1 MDLTHLQRTLR
12 QFAAERDWERFHTPK
27 NLAMALM
34 VEAAELAEIFQWLTP
49 EQSQAAHGDRV
60 EQERIGD
67 EVADVL
73 LYLLQLADHCDID
86 LKRAVGRKLQKN
98 AARHPPVRQGQ
109 PVGPLAL
116 LADEVHVLID
126 WENVQPLDADLQ
138 RLVPDATHV
147 WLFHNRTQKVAAHHQ
162 GFGDRR
168 TLIPITRTGKNALD
182 FHLTFYMGYIISR
195 HPEARIVVLS
205 NDQGYAPMLEHAQ
218 DLGFRAEL
226 IGMERRVA
234 ARKRS
239 ATAPAAPA
247 KKAPAAKKAARKTV
261 AARDTVSTAAAE
273 PAASQVAPVKARP
286 AKTAKTATAK
296 KAASP
301 RPAPEQPAASR
312 KTAEEKKPAAKKT
325 RAERVV
331 APVPA
336 ASDRD
341 YAHVL
346 KALRKTADRPSRRA
360 RLQAWVRSLLEG
372 GQGSDAVVQAMIDRL
387 VAEGHLAV
395 TGQGAVSYLDGVPT
409 PLAATRLSRPAPAPG
424 RRPRSPRTGSSS
436 A

>member
-34 VEAAELAEIFQWLTP
+34 VEAAELAEIFQWMTP

-60 EQERIGD
+60 EQEHIGD

-73 LYLLQLADHCDID
+73 LYLLQLADHCGID

-109 PVGPLAL
+109 PVGPLAQL
-116 LADEVHVLID
+116 TDEVHVLID

-138 RLVPDATHV
+138 RLVPEATHV
-147 WLFHNRTQKVAAHHQ
+147 WLFHNRTQRVAAHHQ

-226 IGMERRVA
+226 IGMERRA
-234 ARKRS
+234 AAPRKAAAKAR
-239 ATAPAAPA
+239 AAPA
-247 KKAPAAKKAARKTV
+247 KKAPAAKKAAKK
-261 AARDTVSTAAAE
+261 AAAGDE
-273 PAASQVAPVKARP
+273 AAQAAPVKTKQATP
-286 AKTAKTATAK
+286 AKAGAAKKTTARKTATAK
-296 KAASP
+296 PARAA
-301 RPAPEQPAASR
+301 EVQPVEVKR
-312 KTAEEKKPAAKKT
+312 PAAKKT

-331 APVPA
+331 APATAPT
-336 ASDRD
+336 DRD

-346 KALRKTADRPSRRA
+346 KALRKTTDRPSRRV

-372 GQGSDAVVQAMIDRL
+372 GQAGEEARDEAVQAMIDRL
-387 VAEGHLAV
+387 VADGHLAV
-395 TGQGAVSYLDGVPT
+395 TGQGAVSYPVGGV
-409 PLAATRLSRPAPAPG
+409 
-424 RRPRSPRTGSSS
+424 
-436 A
+436 